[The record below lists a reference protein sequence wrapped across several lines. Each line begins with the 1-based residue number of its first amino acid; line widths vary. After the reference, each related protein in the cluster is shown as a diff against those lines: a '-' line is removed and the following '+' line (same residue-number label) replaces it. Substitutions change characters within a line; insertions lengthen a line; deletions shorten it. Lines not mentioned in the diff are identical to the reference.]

1 MTDPGA
7 IGLGVLVSGG
17 GSNFEALAVAAR
29 EGRIPGGEIRLL
41 ISNKPAV
48 GALDRARRL
57 GIEALVLEPREFP
70 DRAAFFERVA
80 AEFERRGVQLVC
92 LAGFLLK
99 VEPNFIAKFRGRIL
113 NIHPALLPHYGGAG
127 MYGHHVHEA
136 VIKAGERESGCTVHI
151 VDEEFDHGPIRMQ
164 SRVSVLPVDTPDSL
178 AARVLAQEHKLYPEA
193 VRREV
198 EYLRKGLS

>member
-1 MTDPGA
+1 LTDPGA
-7 IGLGVLVSGG
+7 IGVGVLVSGG
-17 GSNFEALAVAAR
+17 GSNFEALAVAVR
-29 EGRIPGGEIRLL
+29 EGRVPGAEIRLL

-57 GIEALVLEPREFP
+57 GIEALVVEPREFP
-70 DRAAFFERVA
+70 NRAAFYDRVA

-113 NIHPALLPHYGGAG
+113 NIHPALLPQYGGAG

-136 VIKAGERESGCTVHI
+136 VLAAGEKESGCTVHL
-151 VDEEFDHGPIRMQ
+151 VDEEFDHGPLLAQ
-164 SRVSVLPVDTPDSL
+164 KKVPVFPGDTPDTL
-178 AARVLAQEHKLYPEA
+178 AAR
-193 VRREV
+193 
-198 EYLRKGLS
+198 

>member
-7 IGLGVLVSGG
+7 IGVGVLVSGG
-17 GSNFEALAVAAR
+17 GSNFEALAVAVR
-29 EGRIPGGEIRLL
+29 EGRVPGAEIRLL

-57 GIEALVLEPREFP
+57 GIEALVVEPREFP
-70 DRAAFFERVA
+70 NRAAFYDRVA

-113 NIHPALLPHYGGAG
+113 NIHPALLPQYGGAG

-136 VIKAGERESGCTVHI
+136 VIKAGE
-151 VDEEFDHGPIRMQ
+151 
-164 SRVSVLPVDTPDSL
+164 
-178 AARVLAQEHKLYPEA
+178 
-193 VRREV
+193 
-198 EYLRKGLS
+198 